1 VVVYFPLEAREVI
14 TQHRLGSNIESLVG
28 DGLRELW
35 DAESNAAR
43 RRKKLGPQ
51 DLGEETRTMPP
62 RCCRSRTSESPEMSE
77 HGCAAHW
84 TKHLIALSEPHCC
97 HL

>member
-1 VVVYFPLEAREVI
+1 MVVYFPLEAREVI
-14 TQHRLGSNIESLVG
+14 TQHRLGSNGESLVG

-35 DAESNAAR
+35 EVESSAAR
-43 RRKKLGPQ
+43 KRKKLEPQ
-51 DLGEETRTMPP
+51 NLGEETRTMP
-62 RCCRSRTSESPEMSE
+62 RCCESRTSESPELSE

-84 TKHLIALSEPHCC
+84 TKHLVAFSRSHLC